1 MTGPTIKTAL
11 ASGYCLRAPA
21 QQACTYANICEHCP
35 SFHTTIQDIPALTR
49 QRDTAAA
56 LADDAQHRGWD
67 SETERHL
74 KLITRLNNLIDT
86 ATTRPNAG

>member
-1 MTGPTIKTAL
+1 MFVTRSGSRSCWSTG
-11 ASGYCLRAPA
+11 C
-21 QQACTYANICEHCP
+21 C
-35 SFHTTIQDIPALTR
+35 
-49 QRDTAAA
+49 DTAAV

-86 ATTRPNAG
+86 TTTHPNTA